1 MRKVVLLTFNQGT
14 CTLGAHNRCVCLLPV
29 FFFFFVSKNS
39 PGDGAKATAE
49 PTDKQNAAT
58 VADEKCI
65 VRFVEILGCV
75 GWERYRPYNNEAS
88 TMNCKN
94 SIPRNRSTVVVT
106 AGSICF
112 TINTY
117 RNRTPTSS

>member
-1 MRKVVLLTFNQGT
+1 MRLLATVLL
-14 CTLGAHNRCVCLLPV
+14 
-29 FFFFFVSKNS
+29 FFFVSKNS

-49 PTDKQNAAT
+49 PMDKQNAAT

-112 TINTY
+112 TINMY
-117 RNRTPTSS
+117 RNHTPTSLYLYHVAADIGQREKED